1 MSTSSAAT
9 VKWNDATV
17 TQAGFRLQAS
27 MLQGGGFEFT
37 RVIGADENGIA
48 KVTLSLQPG
57 TVAEAKI
64 TVPVLLSN
72 AGLSEGFTMKQ
83 LQFYAKGT
91 GAAPADE
98 ILYAVAQD
106 SVGDYI
112 PSAAESPGFTID
124 WSYTFQ
130 FGNADSV
137 TVNLDPAGLVSFDI
151 VGAANGVAPLGP
163 DGKIPE
169 EYMGDTSGSSIAP
182 SYDAESTYSKGDYCI
197 HEGQLYQANVDIDAP
212 EAWDESHWTA
222 VNIAD
227 QFISKS
233 EKGAAS
239 GVATLDI
246 NGKLTAAQK
255 PAYTA
260 AEVGALPTAGGTM
273 AGPINMAG
281 QHITDLPKPSGSGD
295 AVRKSDL
302 DAVEQDI
309 EENYAPLASPALT
322 GTPTAPT
329 AEQGDSSTKVAT
341 TEFVNASIVRLIG
354 AAPGALDT
362 LEELADA
369 LGDDPNFATSMT
381 NLIAGKAPLNSP
393 ALTGTP
399 TAPTPESGDSSTTI
413 ATTAF
418 VADAVE
424 TGSEYTNML
433 DALEYETQLH
443 GYIADR
449 ISKGG
454 EIYVATPPSES
465 DLPHLGLKDN
475 PFRTL
480 QEAANYLPED
490 LHGKTAVIYVLSR
503 IKTIT
508 AESTTVYSWAAP
520 ENAYQSDTV
529 IENVRNGHVWI
540 QYGELEINETTDTW
554 TMTEAEGNARGKLGR
569 IMLKH
574 CDNVT
579 LVNFELNC
587 NYATETHEEDAYY
600 PAAIVKSRSKLFL
613 WRCNITAGD
622 YGAMVCAG
630 SGFYICNDCT
640 ISNLTGAVMYA
651 EAGAGYGTPKP
662 ASMST
667 LTLSNNAYFSIT
679 EQHER
684 FSSNYYYFQDFYN
697 INATTGQLTKVD
709 TKYFDEDGVE
719 VDYKTGEPV
728 SSSTGS

>member
-1 MSTSSAAT
+1 MA
-9 VKWNDATV
+9 NYH
-17 TQAGFRLQAS
+17 
-27 MLQGGGFEFT
+27 
-37 RVIGADENGIA
+37 
-48 KVTLSLQPG
+48 
-57 TVAEAKI
+57 I
-64 TVPVLLSN
+64 TPT
-72 AGLSEGFTMKQ
+72 A
-83 LQFYAKGT
+83 
-91 GAAPADE
+91 
-98 ILYAVAQD
+98 
-106 SVGDYI
+106 
-112 PSAAESPGFTID
+112 
-124 WSYTFQ
+124 
-130 FGNADSV
+130 
-137 TVNLDPAGLVSFDI
+137 
-151 VGAANGVAPLGP
+151 VGAAL
-163 DGKIPE
+163 
-169 EYMGDTSGSSIAP
+169 IARCL
-182 SYDAESTYSKGDYCI
+182 AENKSVTFSAI
-197 HEGQLYQANVDIDAP
+197 QL
-212 EAWDESHWTA
+212 
-222 VNIAD
+222 
-227 QFISKS
+227 
-233 EKGAAS
+233 
-239 GVATLDI
+239 
-246 NGKLTAAQK
+246 
-255 PAYTA
+255 
-260 AEVGALPTAGGTM
+260 
-273 AGPINMAG
+273 
-281 QHITDLPKPSGSGD
+281 GSGD
-295 AVRKSDL
+295 APNADLSLVTELAHVEKTLSIAAISRKGPEVTCTAKLDYTEITTDFQWKEVALVAKDPDTQADVLICYGNAGGYGDWVTSGLAATAKNINITVLVSTDVNVTATIDNTKTYALIDL
-302 DAVEQDI
+302 TNVSADNLKTAVERSGALDT
-309 EENYAPLASPALT
+309 YAPLASPALT

-454 EIYVATPPSES
+454 VVYGATPPSES

-480 QEAANYLPED
+480 QEAVNYLPED
-490 LHGKTAVIYVLSR
+490 LHGKTAIIYVLSR

-508 AESTTVYSWAAP
+508 AESTTVYSWTAP
-520 ENAYQSDTV
+520 DNAYQSDTV
-529 IENVRNGHVWI
+529 IENVRNGYVWI
-540 QYGELEINETTDTW
+540 QYGELEIDEVEDTW
-554 TMTEAEGNARGKLGR
+554 TITEAADNAKGKLGR

-684 FSSNYYYFQDFYN
+684 FSSNYYYFKDFYN
-697 INATTGQLTKVD
+697 IDTATGQLTKVD

>member
-1 MSTSSAAT
+1 MA
-9 VKWNDATV
+9 NYH
-17 TQAGFRLQAS
+17 
-27 MLQGGGFEFT
+27 
-37 RVIGADENGIA
+37 
-48 KVTLSLQPG
+48 
-57 TVAEAKI
+57 I
-64 TVPVLLSN
+64 TPT
-72 AGLSEGFTMKQ
+72 A
-83 LQFYAKGT
+83 
-91 GAAPADE
+91 
-98 ILYAVAQD
+98 
-106 SVGDYI
+106 
-112 PSAAESPGFTID
+112 
-124 WSYTFQ
+124 
-130 FGNADSV
+130 
-137 TVNLDPAGLVSFDI
+137 
-151 VGAANGVAPLGP
+151 VGAAL
-163 DGKIPE
+163 
-169 EYMGDTSGSSIAP
+169 IARCL
-182 SYDAESTYSKGDYCI
+182 AENKSVTFSAI
-197 HEGQLYQANVDIDAP
+197 QL
-212 EAWDESHWTA
+212 
-222 VNIAD
+222 
-227 QFISKS
+227 
-233 EKGAAS
+233 
-239 GVATLDI
+239 
-246 NGKLTAAQK
+246 
-255 PAYTA
+255 
-260 AEVGALPTAGGTM
+260 
-273 AGPINMAG
+273 
-281 QHITDLPKPSGSGD
+281 GSGD
-295 AVRKSDL
+295 APNADLSLVTELAHVEKTLSIAAISRKGPEVTCTAKLDYTEITTDFQWKEVALVAKDPDTQADVLICYGNAGGYGDWVTSGLAATAKNINITVLVSTDVNVTATIDNTKTYALIDL
-302 DAVEQDI
+302 TNVSADNLKTAVERSGALDT
-309 EENYAPLASPALT
+309 YAPLASPALT

-329 AEQGDSSTKVAT
+329 AEQGDSSTMLAT
-341 TEFVNASIVRLIG
+341 TAFVNAAILRLIG

-362 LEELADA
+362 LEELANA
-369 LGDDPNFATSMT
+369 LGDDPNFATTMT
-381 NLIAGKAPLNSP
+381 NLIAEKAPLNSP

-480 QEAANYLPED
+480 QEAVNYLPED
-490 LHGKTAVIYVLSR
+490 LHGKTAIIYVLSR

-508 AESTTVYSWAAP
+508 AESTTVYSWTAP
-520 ENAYQSDTV
+520 DNAYQSDTV
-529 IENVRNGHVWI
+529 IENVRNGYVWI
-540 QYGELEINETTDTW
+540 QYGELEINEVEDTW
-554 TMTEAEGNARGKLGR
+554 TITEAADNAKGKLGR

-697 INATTGQLTKVD
+697 INAATGQLTKVD

>member
-1 MSTSSAAT
+1 MA
-9 VKWNDATV
+9 NYH
-17 TQAGFRLQAS
+17 
-27 MLQGGGFEFT
+27 
-37 RVIGADENGIA
+37 
-48 KVTLSLQPG
+48 
-57 TVAEAKI
+57 I
-64 TVPVLLSN
+64 TPT
-72 AGLSEGFTMKQ
+72 A
-83 LQFYAKGT
+83 
-91 GAAPADE
+91 
-98 ILYAVAQD
+98 
-106 SVGDYI
+106 
-112 PSAAESPGFTID
+112 
-124 WSYTFQ
+124 
-130 FGNADSV
+130 
-137 TVNLDPAGLVSFDI
+137 
-151 VGAANGVAPLGP
+151 VGAAL
-163 DGKIPE
+163 
-169 EYMGDTSGSSIAP
+169 IARCL
-182 SYDAESTYSKGDYCI
+182 AENKSVTFSAI
-197 HEGQLYQANVDIDAP
+197 QL
-212 EAWDESHWTA
+212 
-222 VNIAD
+222 
-227 QFISKS
+227 
-233 EKGAAS
+233 
-239 GVATLDI
+239 
-246 NGKLTAAQK
+246 
-255 PAYTA
+255 
-260 AEVGALPTAGGTM
+260 
-273 AGPINMAG
+273 
-281 QHITDLPKPSGSGD
+281 GSGD
-295 AVRKSDL
+295 APNADLSLVTELAHVEKTLSIAAISRKGPEVTCTAKLDYTEITTDFQWKEVALVAKDPDTQADVLICYGNAGGYGDWVTSGLAATAKNINITVLVSTDVNVTATIDNTKTYALIDL
-302 DAVEQDI
+302 TNVSADNLKTAVERSGALDT
-309 EENYAPLASPALT
+309 YAPLASPALT

-329 AEQGDSSTKVAT
+329 AEQGDSSTTLAT
-341 TEFVNASIVRLIG
+341 TAFVNAAILRLIG

-362 LEELADA
+362 LEELANA
-369 LGDDPNFATSMT
+369 LGDDPNFATTMT
-381 NLIAGKAPLNSP
+381 NLIAEKAPLNSP

-480 QEAANYLPED
+480 QEAVNYLPED
-490 LHGKTAVIYVLSR
+490 LHGKTAIIYVLSR

-508 AESTTVYSWAAP
+508 AESTTVYSWTAP
-520 ENAYQSDTV
+520 DNAYQSDTV

-540 QYGELEINETTDTW
+540 QYGELEIDEVEDTW
-554 TMTEAEGNARGKLGR
+554 TITQAADNAKGKLGR

-613 WRCNITAGD
+613 WRCNIMAGD
-622 YGAMVCAG
+622 YGAMVCTG

-684 FSSNYYYFQDFYN
+684 FSSNYYYFKDFYN
-697 INATTGQLTKVD
+697 IDTATGQLTKVD

>member
-1 MSTSSAAT
+1 MA
-9 VKWNDATV
+9 NYH
-17 TQAGFRLQAS
+17 
-27 MLQGGGFEFT
+27 
-37 RVIGADENGIA
+37 
-48 KVTLSLQPG
+48 
-57 TVAEAKI
+57 I
-64 TVPVLLSN
+64 TPT
-72 AGLSEGFTMKQ
+72 A
-83 LQFYAKGT
+83 
-91 GAAPADE
+91 
-98 ILYAVAQD
+98 
-106 SVGDYI
+106 
-112 PSAAESPGFTID
+112 
-124 WSYTFQ
+124 
-130 FGNADSV
+130 
-137 TVNLDPAGLVSFDI
+137 
-151 VGAANGVAPLGP
+151 VGAAL
-163 DGKIPE
+163 
-169 EYMGDTSGSSIAP
+169 IARCL
-182 SYDAESTYSKGDYCI
+182 AENKSVTFSAI
-197 HEGQLYQANVDIDAP
+197 QL
-212 EAWDESHWTA
+212 
-222 VNIAD
+222 
-227 QFISKS
+227 
-233 EKGAAS
+233 
-239 GVATLDI
+239 
-246 NGKLTAAQK
+246 
-255 PAYTA
+255 
-260 AEVGALPTAGGTM
+260 
-273 AGPINMAG
+273 
-281 QHITDLPKPSGSGD
+281 GSGD
-295 AVRKSDL
+295 APNADLSLVTELAHVEKTLSIAAISRKGPEVTCTAKLDYTEITTDFQWKEVAL
-302 DAVEQDI
+302 DAKDPDTQADVLICYGNAGGYGDWVTSGLAATAKNINITVLVSTDVNVTATIDNTKTYALIDLTNVSADNLKTAVERSGALDT
-309 EENYAPLASPALT
+309 YAPLASPALT

-418 VADAVE
+418 VAAAVG
-424 TGSEYTNML
+424 TGTEYPNML

-480 QEAANYLPED
+480 QEAVNYLPED
-490 LHGKTAVIYVLSR
+490 LHGKTAIIYVLSR

-508 AESTTVYSWAAP
+508 AESTTVYSWTAP
-520 ENAYQSDTV
+520 DNAYQSDTV
-529 IENVRNGHVWI
+529 IENVRNGYVWI
-540 QYGELEINETTDTW
+540 QYGELEIDEVEDTW
-554 TMTEAEGNARGKLGR
+554 TITEAADNAKGKLGR

-684 FSSNYYYFQDFYN
+684 FSSNYYYFKDFYN
-697 INATTGQLTKVD
+697 IDTATGQLTKVD

>member
-1 MSTSSAAT
+1 MA
-9 VKWNDATV
+9 NYH
-17 TQAGFRLQAS
+17 
-27 MLQGGGFEFT
+27 
-37 RVIGADENGIA
+37 
-48 KVTLSLQPG
+48 
-57 TVAEAKI
+57 I
-64 TVPVLLSN
+64 TPT
-72 AGLSEGFTMKQ
+72 A
-83 LQFYAKGT
+83 
-91 GAAPADE
+91 
-98 ILYAVAQD
+98 
-106 SVGDYI
+106 
-112 PSAAESPGFTID
+112 
-124 WSYTFQ
+124 
-130 FGNADSV
+130 
-137 TVNLDPAGLVSFDI
+137 
-151 VGAANGVAPLGP
+151 VGAAL
-163 DGKIPE
+163 
-169 EYMGDTSGSSIAP
+169 IARCL
-182 SYDAESTYSKGDYCI
+182 AENKSVTFSAI
-197 HEGQLYQANVDIDAP
+197 QL
-212 EAWDESHWTA
+212 
-222 VNIAD
+222 
-227 QFISKS
+227 
-233 EKGAAS
+233 
-239 GVATLDI
+239 
-246 NGKLTAAQK
+246 
-255 PAYTA
+255 
-260 AEVGALPTAGGTM
+260 
-273 AGPINMAG
+273 
-281 QHITDLPKPSGSGD
+281 GSGD
-295 AVRKSDL
+295 APNADLSLVTELAHVEKTLSIAAISRKGPEVTCTAKLDYTEITTDFQWKEVALVAKDPDTQTDVLICYGNAGGYGDWVTSGLAATAKNINITVLVSTDVNVTATIDNTKTYALIDL
-302 DAVEQDI
+302 TNVSADNLKTAVERSGALDT
-309 EENYAPLASPALT
+309 YAPLASPALT

-329 AEQGDSSTKVAT
+329 AEQGDSSTTLAT
-341 TEFVNASIVRLIG
+341 TAFVNAAILRLIG

-362 LEELADA
+362 LEELANA
-369 LGDDPNFATSMT
+369 LGDDPNFATTMT
-381 NLIAGKAPLNSP
+381 NLIAEKAPLNSP

-480 QEAANYLPED
+480 QEAVNYLPED
-490 LHGKTAVIYVLSR
+490 LHGKTAIIYVLSR

-508 AESTTVYSWAAP
+508 AESTTVYSWTAP
-520 ENAYQSDTV
+520 DNAYQSDTV
-529 IENVRNGHVWI
+529 IENVRNGYVWI
-540 QYGELEINETTDTW
+540 QYGELEIDEVEDTW
-554 TMTEAEGNARGKLGR
+554 TITEAADNAKGKLGR

-630 SGFYICNDCT
+630 SRFYICNDCT

-684 FSSNYYYFQDFYN
+684 FSSNYYYFKDFYN
-697 INATTGQLTKVD
+697 IDTATGQLTKVD

>member
-1 MSTSSAAT
+1 
-9 VKWNDATV
+9 
-17 TQAGFRLQAS
+17 
-27 MLQGGGFEFT
+27 
-37 RVIGADENGIA
+37 
-48 KVTLSLQPG
+48 
-57 TVAEAKI
+57 
-64 TVPVLLSN
+64 
-72 AGLSEGFTMKQ
+72 
-83 LQFYAKGT
+83 
-91 GAAPADE
+91 
-98 ILYAVAQD
+98 
-106 SVGDYI
+106 
-112 PSAAESPGFTID
+112 
-124 WSYTFQ
+124 
-130 FGNADSV
+130 
-137 TVNLDPAGLVSFDI
+137 
-151 VGAANGVAPLGP
+151 
-163 DGKIPE
+163 
-169 EYMGDTSGSSIAP
+169 
-182 SYDAESTYSKGDYCI
+182 
-197 HEGQLYQANVDIDAP
+197 
-212 EAWDESHWTA
+212 
-222 VNIAD
+222 
-227 QFISKS
+227 
-233 EKGAAS
+233 
-239 GVATLDI
+239 
-246 NGKLTAAQK
+246 
-255 PAYTA
+255 
-260 AEVGALPTAGGTM
+260 M

-329 AEQGDSSTKVAT
+329 AEQGDSSTTLAT
-341 TEFVNASIVRLIG
+341 TAFVNAAILRLIG

-362 LEELADA
+362 LEELANA
-369 LGDDPNFATSMT
+369 LGDNPNFATTMT
-381 NLIAGKAPLNSP
+381 NLIAEKAPLNSP

>member
-1 MSTSSAAT
+1 MA
-9 VKWNDATV
+9 NYH
-17 TQAGFRLQAS
+17 
-27 MLQGGGFEFT
+27 
-37 RVIGADENGIA
+37 
-48 KVTLSLQPG
+48 
-57 TVAEAKI
+57 I
-64 TVPVLLSN
+64 TPT
-72 AGLSEGFTMKQ
+72 A
-83 LQFYAKGT
+83 
-91 GAAPADE
+91 
-98 ILYAVAQD
+98 
-106 SVGDYI
+106 
-112 PSAAESPGFTID
+112 
-124 WSYTFQ
+124 
-130 FGNADSV
+130 
-137 TVNLDPAGLVSFDI
+137 
-151 VGAANGVAPLGP
+151 VGAAL
-163 DGKIPE
+163 
-169 EYMGDTSGSSIAP
+169 IARCL
-182 SYDAESTYSKGDYCI
+182 AENKSVTFSAI
-197 HEGQLYQANVDIDAP
+197 QL
-212 EAWDESHWTA
+212 
-222 VNIAD
+222 
-227 QFISKS
+227 
-233 EKGAAS
+233 
-239 GVATLDI
+239 
-246 NGKLTAAQK
+246 
-255 PAYTA
+255 
-260 AEVGALPTAGGTM
+260 
-273 AGPINMAG
+273 
-281 QHITDLPKPSGSGD
+281 GSGD
-295 AVRKSDL
+295 APNADLSLVTELAHVEKTLSIAAISRKGPEVTCTAKLDYTEITTDFQWKEVALVAKDPDTQADVLICYGNAGGYGDWVTSGLAATAKNINITVLVSTDVNVTATIDNTKTYALIDL
-302 DAVEQDI
+302 TNVSADNLKTAVERSGALDT
-309 EENYAPLASPALT
+309 YAPLASPALT

-381 NLIAGKAPLNSP
+381 NLIAEKAPLNSP

-480 QEAANYLPED
+480 QEAVNYLPED
-490 LHGKTAVIYVLSR
+490 LHGKTAIIYVLSR

-508 AESTTVYSWAAP
+508 AESTTVYSWTAP
-520 ENAYQSDTV
+520 DNAYQSDTV
-529 IENVRNGHVWI
+529 IENVRNGYVWI
-540 QYGELEINETTDTW
+540 QYGELEIDEVEDTW
-554 TMTEAEGNARGKLGR
+554 TITEAADNAKGKLGR

-579 LVNFELNC
+579 LVNFQLNC
-587 NYATETHEEDAYY
+587 NYTAESDEHEEGSYY
-600 PAAIVKSRSKLFL
+600 PAVIVKGNSKLYI
-613 WRCNITAGD
+613 WRCTISEGD
-622 YGAMVCAG
+622 YTAVIYAG
-630 SGFYICNDCT
+630 SGFYLGQNCSV
-640 ISNLTGAVMYA
+640 SNMTGAVMFA
-651 EAGAGYGTPKP
+651 EKDARYGVPKP
-662 ASMST
+662 DGMST
-667 LTLSNNAYFSIT
+667 LTLSNNAFFAIT
-679 EQHER
+679 EQNAVFE
-684 FSSNYYYFQDFYN
+684 SNYYYFQDFYN

>member
-1 MSTSSAAT
+1 MA
-9 VKWNDATV
+9 NYH
-17 TQAGFRLQAS
+17 
-27 MLQGGGFEFT
+27 
-37 RVIGADENGIA
+37 
-48 KVTLSLQPG
+48 
-57 TVAEAKI
+57 I
-64 TVPVLLSN
+64 TPT
-72 AGLSEGFTMKQ
+72 A
-83 LQFYAKGT
+83 
-91 GAAPADE
+91 
-98 ILYAVAQD
+98 
-106 SVGDYI
+106 
-112 PSAAESPGFTID
+112 
-124 WSYTFQ
+124 
-130 FGNADSV
+130 
-137 TVNLDPAGLVSFDI
+137 
-151 VGAANGVAPLGP
+151 VGAAL
-163 DGKIPE
+163 
-169 EYMGDTSGSSIAP
+169 IARCL
-182 SYDAESTYSKGDYCI
+182 AENKSVTFSAI
-197 HEGQLYQANVDIDAP
+197 QL
-212 EAWDESHWTA
+212 
-222 VNIAD
+222 
-227 QFISKS
+227 
-233 EKGAAS
+233 
-239 GVATLDI
+239 
-246 NGKLTAAQK
+246 
-255 PAYTA
+255 
-260 AEVGALPTAGGTM
+260 
-273 AGPINMAG
+273 
-281 QHITDLPKPSGSGD
+281 GSGD
-295 AVRKSDL
+295 APNADLSLVTELAHVEKTLSIAAISRKGPEVTCTAKLDYTEITTDFQWKEVALVAKDPDTQADVLICYGNAGGYGDWVTSGLAATAKNINITVLVSTDVNVTATIDNTKTYALIDL
-302 DAVEQDI
+302 TNVSADNLKTAVERSGALDT
-309 EENYAPLASPALT
+309 YAPLASPALT

-329 AEQGDSSTKVAT
+329 AEQGDSSTTLAT
-341 TEFVNASIVRLIG
+341 TAFVNAAILRLIG

-362 LEELADA
+362 LEELANA
-369 LGDDPNFATSMT
+369 LGDDPNFATTMT
-381 NLIAGKAPLNSP
+381 NLIAKKAPLNSP

-480 QEAANYLPED
+480 QEAVNYLPED
-490 LHGKTAVIYVLSR
+490 LHGKTAIIYVLSR

-508 AESTTVYSWAAP
+508 AESTTVYSWTAP
-520 ENAYQSDTV
+520 DNAYQSDTV
-529 IENVRNGHVWI
+529 IENVRNGYVWI
-540 QYGELEINETTDTW
+540 QYGELEIDEVEDTW
-554 TMTEAEGNARGKLGR
+554 TITEAADNAKGKLGR

-684 FSSNYYYFQDFYN
+684 FSSNYYYFKDFYN
-697 INATTGQLTKVD
+697 IDTATGQLTKVD

>member
-1 MSTSSAAT
+1 MA
-9 VKWNDATV
+9 NYH
-17 TQAGFRLQAS
+17 
-27 MLQGGGFEFT
+27 
-37 RVIGADENGIA
+37 
-48 KVTLSLQPG
+48 
-57 TVAEAKI
+57 I
-64 TVPVLLSN
+64 TPT
-72 AGLSEGFTMKQ
+72 A
-83 LQFYAKGT
+83 
-91 GAAPADE
+91 
-98 ILYAVAQD
+98 
-106 SVGDYI
+106 
-112 PSAAESPGFTID
+112 
-124 WSYTFQ
+124 
-130 FGNADSV
+130 
-137 TVNLDPAGLVSFDI
+137 
-151 VGAANGVAPLGP
+151 VGAAL
-163 DGKIPE
+163 
-169 EYMGDTSGSSIAP
+169 IARCL
-182 SYDAESTYSKGDYCI
+182 AENKSVTFSAI
-197 HEGQLYQANVDIDAP
+197 QL
-212 EAWDESHWTA
+212 
-222 VNIAD
+222 
-227 QFISKS
+227 
-233 EKGAAS
+233 
-239 GVATLDI
+239 
-246 NGKLTAAQK
+246 
-255 PAYTA
+255 
-260 AEVGALPTAGGTM
+260 
-273 AGPINMAG
+273 
-281 QHITDLPKPSGSGD
+281 GSGD
-295 AVRKSDL
+295 APNADLSLVTELAHVEKTLSIAAISRKGPEVTCTAKLDYTEITTDFQWKEVALVAKDPDTQADVLICYGNAGGYGDWVTSGLAATAKNINITVLVSTDVNVTATIDNTKTYALIDL
-302 DAVEQDI
+302 TNVSADNLKTAVERSGALDT
-309 EENYAPLASPALT
+309 YAPLASPALT
-322 GTPTAPT
+322 GTPTAQT
-329 AEQGDSSTKVAT
+329 AEQGDSSTMLAT
-341 TEFVNASIVRLIG
+341 TAFVNAAILRLIG

-362 LEELADA
+362 LEELANA
-369 LGDDPNFATSMT
+369 LGDDPNFATTMT
-381 NLIAGKAPLNSP
+381 NLIAEKSPLNSP

-399 TAPTPESGDSSTTI
+399 TAPTPESGDSSTKI

-418 VADAVE
+418 VSDAVE

-465 DLPHLGLKDN
+465 ELPHLGLKDY
-475 PFRTL
+475 PFRSL
-480 QEAANYLPED
+480 QEAVNYLPED
-490 LHGKTAVIYVLSR
+490 LHGKTAIIYVLSR

-508 AESTTVYSWAAP
+508 AESTTVYSWTAP
-520 ENAYQSDTV
+520 DNAYQSDTV
-529 IENVRNGHVWI
+529 IENVRNGYVWI
-540 QYGELEINETTDTW
+540 QYGELEIDEVEDTW
-554 TMTEAEGNARGKLGR
+554 TITEAADNAKGKLGS

-684 FSSNYYYFQDFYN
+684 FSSNYYYFKDFYN
-697 INATTGQLTKVD
+697 IDTATGQLTKVD

>member
-1 MSTSSAAT
+1 MA
-9 VKWNDATV
+9 NYH
-17 TQAGFRLQAS
+17 
-27 MLQGGGFEFT
+27 
-37 RVIGADENGIA
+37 
-48 KVTLSLQPG
+48 
-57 TVAEAKI
+57 I
-64 TVPVLLSN
+64 TPT
-72 AGLSEGFTMKQ
+72 A
-83 LQFYAKGT
+83 
-91 GAAPADE
+91 
-98 ILYAVAQD
+98 
-106 SVGDYI
+106 
-112 PSAAESPGFTID
+112 
-124 WSYTFQ
+124 
-130 FGNADSV
+130 
-137 TVNLDPAGLVSFDI
+137 
-151 VGAANGVAPLGP
+151 VGAAL
-163 DGKIPE
+163 
-169 EYMGDTSGSSIAP
+169 IARCL
-182 SYDAESTYSKGDYCI
+182 AENKSVTFSAI
-197 HEGQLYQANVDIDAP
+197 QL
-212 EAWDESHWTA
+212 
-222 VNIAD
+222 
-227 QFISKS
+227 
-233 EKGAAS
+233 
-239 GVATLDI
+239 
-246 NGKLTAAQK
+246 
-255 PAYTA
+255 
-260 AEVGALPTAGGTM
+260 
-273 AGPINMAG
+273 
-281 QHITDLPKPSGSGD
+281 GSGD
-295 AVRKSDL
+295 APNADLSLVTELAHVEKTLSIAAISRKGPEVTCTAKLDYTEITTDFQWKEVALVAKDPDTQADVLICYGNAGGYGDWVTSGLAATAKNINITVLVSTDVNVTATIDNTKTYALIDL
-302 DAVEQDI
+302 TNVSADNLKTAVERSGALDT
-309 EENYAPLASPALT
+309 YAPLASPALT

-329 AEQGDSSTKVAT
+329 AEQGDSSTTLAT
-341 TEFVNASIVRLIG
+341 TAFVNAAILRLIG

-362 LEELADA
+362 LEELANA
-369 LGDDPNFATSMT
+369 LGDDPNFATTMT
-381 NLIAGKAPLNSP
+381 NLIAEKAPLNSP

-418 VADAVE
+418 VAEAVE

-480 QEAANYLPED
+480 QEAVNYLPED
-490 LHGKTAVIYVLSR
+490 LHGKTAIIYVLSR

-508 AESTTVYSWAAP
+508 AESTTVYSWTAP
-520 ENAYQSDTV
+520 DNAYQSDTV
-529 IENVRNGHVWI
+529 IENVRNGYVWI
-540 QYGELEINETTDTW
+540 QYGELEIDEVEDTW
-554 TMTEAEGNARGKLGR
+554 TITEAADNAKGKLGR

-684 FSSNYYYFQDFYN
+684 FSSNYYYFKDFYN
-697 INATTGQLTKVD
+697 IDTATGQLTKVD

>member
-1 MSTSSAAT
+1 MA
-9 VKWNDATV
+9 NYH
-17 TQAGFRLQAS
+17 
-27 MLQGGGFEFT
+27 
-37 RVIGADENGIA
+37 
-48 KVTLSLQPG
+48 
-57 TVAEAKI
+57 I
-64 TVPVLLSN
+64 TPT
-72 AGLSEGFTMKQ
+72 A
-83 LQFYAKGT
+83 
-91 GAAPADE
+91 
-98 ILYAVAQD
+98 
-106 SVGDYI
+106 
-112 PSAAESPGFTID
+112 
-124 WSYTFQ
+124 
-130 FGNADSV
+130 
-137 TVNLDPAGLVSFDI
+137 
-151 VGAANGVAPLGP
+151 VGAAL
-163 DGKIPE
+163 
-169 EYMGDTSGSSIAP
+169 IARCL
-182 SYDAESTYSKGDYCI
+182 AENKSVTFSAI
-197 HEGQLYQANVDIDAP
+197 QL
-212 EAWDESHWTA
+212 
-222 VNIAD
+222 
-227 QFISKS
+227 
-233 EKGAAS
+233 
-239 GVATLDI
+239 
-246 NGKLTAAQK
+246 
-255 PAYTA
+255 
-260 AEVGALPTAGGTM
+260 
-273 AGPINMAG
+273 
-281 QHITDLPKPSGSGD
+281 GSGD
-295 AVRKSDL
+295 APNADLSLVTELAHVEKTLSIAAISRKGPEVTCTAKLDYTEITTDFQWKEVALVAKDPDTQADVLICYGNAGGYGDWVTSGLAATAKNINITVLVSTDVNVTATIDNTKTYALIDL
-302 DAVEQDI
+302 TNVSADNLKTAVERSGALDT
-309 EENYAPLASPALT
+309 YAPLASPALT

-480 QEAANYLPED
+480 QEAVNYLPED
-490 LHGKTAVIYVLSR
+490 LHGKTAIIYVLSR

-508 AESTTVYSWAAP
+508 AESTTVYSWTAP
-520 ENAYQSDTV
+520 DNAYQSDTV
-529 IENVRNGHVWI
+529 IENVRNGYVWI
-540 QYGELEINETTDTW
+540 QYGELEIDEVEDTW
-554 TMTEAEGNARGKLGR
+554 TITEAADNAKGKLGR

-684 FSSNYYYFQDFYN
+684 FSSNYYYFKDFYN
-697 INATTGQLTKVD
+697 IDTATGQLTKVD

>member
-1 MSTSSAAT
+1 MA
-9 VKWNDATV
+9 NYH
-17 TQAGFRLQAS
+17 
-27 MLQGGGFEFT
+27 
-37 RVIGADENGIA
+37 
-48 KVTLSLQPG
+48 
-57 TVAEAKI
+57 I
-64 TVPVLLSN
+64 TPT
-72 AGLSEGFTMKQ
+72 A
-83 LQFYAKGT
+83 
-91 GAAPADE
+91 
-98 ILYAVAQD
+98 
-106 SVGDYI
+106 
-112 PSAAESPGFTID
+112 
-124 WSYTFQ
+124 
-130 FGNADSV
+130 
-137 TVNLDPAGLVSFDI
+137 
-151 VGAANGVAPLGP
+151 VGAAL
-163 DGKIPE
+163 
-169 EYMGDTSGSSIAP
+169 IARCL
-182 SYDAESTYSKGDYCI
+182 AENKSVTFSAI
-197 HEGQLYQANVDIDAP
+197 QL
-212 EAWDESHWTA
+212 
-222 VNIAD
+222 
-227 QFISKS
+227 
-233 EKGAAS
+233 
-239 GVATLDI
+239 
-246 NGKLTAAQK
+246 
-255 PAYTA
+255 
-260 AEVGALPTAGGTM
+260 
-273 AGPINMAG
+273 
-281 QHITDLPKPSGSGD
+281 GSGD
-295 AVRKSDL
+295 APNADLSLVTELAHVEKTLSIAAISRKGPEVTCTAKLDYTEITTDFQWKEVALVAKDPDTQADVLICYGNAGGYGDWVTSGLAATAKNINITVLVSTDVNVTATIDNTKTYALIDL
-302 DAVEQDI
+302 TNVSADNLKTAVERSGALDT
-309 EENYAPLASPALT
+309 YAPLASPALT

-329 AEQGDSSTKVAT
+329 AEQGDSSTTLAT
-341 TEFVNASIVRLIG
+341 TAFVNAAILRLIG

-362 LEELADA
+362 LEELANA
-369 LGDDPNFATSMT
+369 LGDDPNFATTMT
-381 NLIAGKAPLNSP
+381 NLIAEKAPLNSP

-684 FSSNYYYFQDFYN
+684 FSSNYYYFKDFYN
-697 INATTGQLTKVD
+697 IDTATGQLTKVD

>member
-1 MSTSSAAT
+1 MA
-9 VKWNDATV
+9 NYH
-17 TQAGFRLQAS
+17 
-27 MLQGGGFEFT
+27 
-37 RVIGADENGIA
+37 
-48 KVTLSLQPG
+48 
-57 TVAEAKI
+57 I
-64 TVPVLLSN
+64 TPT
-72 AGLSEGFTMKQ
+72 A
-83 LQFYAKGT
+83 
-91 GAAPADE
+91 
-98 ILYAVAQD
+98 
-106 SVGDYI
+106 
-112 PSAAESPGFTID
+112 
-124 WSYTFQ
+124 
-130 FGNADSV
+130 
-137 TVNLDPAGLVSFDI
+137 
-151 VGAANGVAPLGP
+151 VGAAL
-163 DGKIPE
+163 
-169 EYMGDTSGSSIAP
+169 IARCL
-182 SYDAESTYSKGDYCI
+182 AENKSVTFSAI
-197 HEGQLYQANVDIDAP
+197 QL
-212 EAWDESHWTA
+212 
-222 VNIAD
+222 
-227 QFISKS
+227 
-233 EKGAAS
+233 
-239 GVATLDI
+239 
-246 NGKLTAAQK
+246 
-255 PAYTA
+255 
-260 AEVGALPTAGGTM
+260 
-273 AGPINMAG
+273 
-281 QHITDLPKPSGSGD
+281 GSGD
-295 AVRKSDL
+295 APNADLSLVTELAHVEKTLSIAAISRKGPEVTCTAKLDYTEITTDFQWKEVALVAKDPDTQSDVLICYGNAGGYGDWVTSGLAATAKNINITVLVSTDVNVTATIDNTKTYALIDLTNVSADNLKTAVERSGAL
-302 DAVEQDI
+302 DA
-309 EENYAPLASPALT
+309 YAPLASPALT

-329 AEQGDSSTKVAT
+329 AEQGDSSTTLAT
-341 TEFVNASIVRLIG
+341 TAFVNAAILRLIG

-362 LEELADA
+362 LEELANA
-369 LGDDPNFATSMT
+369 LGDDPNFATTMT
-381 NLIAGKAPLNSP
+381 NLIAEKAPLNSP

-480 QEAANYLPED
+480 QEAVNYLPED
-490 LHGKTAVIYVLSR
+490 LHGKTAIIYVLSR

-508 AESTTVYSWAAP
+508 AESTTVYSWTAP
-520 ENAYQSDTV
+520 DNAYQSDTV
-529 IENVRNGHVWI
+529 IENVRNGYVWI
-540 QYGELEINETTDTW
+540 QYGELEINEVEDTW
-554 TMTEAEGNARGKLGR
+554 TITEAADNAKGKLGR

-679 EQHER
+679 EQNER
-684 FSSNYYYFQDFYN
+684 FSSNYYYFKDFYN
-697 INATTGQLTKVD
+697 IDTATGQLTKVD

>member
-1 MSTSSAAT
+1 MA
-9 VKWNDATV
+9 NYH
-17 TQAGFRLQAS
+17 
-27 MLQGGGFEFT
+27 
-37 RVIGADENGIA
+37 
-48 KVTLSLQPG
+48 
-57 TVAEAKI
+57 I
-64 TVPVLLSN
+64 TPT
-72 AGLSEGFTMKQ
+72 A
-83 LQFYAKGT
+83 
-91 GAAPADE
+91 
-98 ILYAVAQD
+98 
-106 SVGDYI
+106 
-112 PSAAESPGFTID
+112 
-124 WSYTFQ
+124 
-130 FGNADSV
+130 
-137 TVNLDPAGLVSFDI
+137 
-151 VGAANGVAPLGP
+151 VGAAL
-163 DGKIPE
+163 
-169 EYMGDTSGSSIAP
+169 IARCL
-182 SYDAESTYSKGDYCI
+182 AENKSVTFSAI
-197 HEGQLYQANVDIDAP
+197 QL
-212 EAWDESHWTA
+212 
-222 VNIAD
+222 
-227 QFISKS
+227 
-233 EKGAAS
+233 
-239 GVATLDI
+239 
-246 NGKLTAAQK
+246 
-255 PAYTA
+255 
-260 AEVGALPTAGGTM
+260 
-273 AGPINMAG
+273 
-281 QHITDLPKPSGSGD
+281 GSGD
-295 AVRKSDL
+295 APNADLSLVTELAHVEKTLSIAAISRKGPEVTCTAKLDYTEITTDFQWKEVALVAKDPDTQTDVLICYGNAGGYGDWVTSGLAATAKNINITVLVSTDVNVTATIDNTKTYALIDL
-302 DAVEQDI
+302 TNVSADNLKTAVERSGALDT
-309 EENYAPLASPALT
+309 YAPLASPALT

-329 AEQGDSSTKVAT
+329 AEQGDSSTTLAT
-341 TEFVNASIVRLIG
+341 TAFVNAAILRLIG

-362 LEELADA
+362 LEELANA
-369 LGDDPNFATSMT
+369 LGDDPNFATTMT
-381 NLIAGKAPLNSP
+381 NLIAEKAPLNSP

-399 TAPTPESGDSSTTI
+399 TAPTPESGDISTTI

-480 QEAANYLPED
+480 QEAVNYLPED
-490 LHGKTAVIYVLSR
+490 LHGKTAIIYVLSR

-508 AESTTVYSWAAP
+508 AESTTVYSWTAP
-520 ENAYQSDTV
+520 DNAYQSDTV
-529 IENVRNGHVWI
+529 IENVRNGYVWI
-540 QYGELEINETTDTW
+540 QYGELEIDEVEDTW
-554 TMTEAEGNARGKLGR
+554 TITEAADNAKGKLGR

-630 SGFYICNDCT
+630 SRFYICNDCT

-684 FSSNYYYFQDFYN
+684 FSSNYYYFKDFYN
-697 INATTGQLTKVD
+697 IDTATGQLTKVD